1 MSKPDINKFIEE
13 IIDSADNA
21 RRAAPLPFL
30 LTRVNAKLTRAKDN
44 VWEKAVGF
52 IGRPAIAISG
62 LLMMILL
69 NISVVMFN
77 RTDPFSAA
85 IDQTNQA
92 DDFFYNA
99 VAIYDIE
106 NTQP

>member
-62 LLMMILL
+62 LLMILP
-69 NISVVMFN
+69 SMVMFAG
-77 RTDPFSAA
+77 RIPFLYRS
-85 IDQTNQA
+85 N
-92 DDFFYNA
+92 
-99 VAIYDIE
+99 
-106 NTQP
+106 